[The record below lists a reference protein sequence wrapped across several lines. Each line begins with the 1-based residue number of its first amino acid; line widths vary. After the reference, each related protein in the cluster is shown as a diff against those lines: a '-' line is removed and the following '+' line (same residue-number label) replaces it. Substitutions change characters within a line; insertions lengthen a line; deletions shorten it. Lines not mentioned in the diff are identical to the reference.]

1 MSGTSRL
8 SQSTA
13 AKKLKAKAMSV
24 GLAGV
29 MLLLPMMAHAAT
41 TADMKALLVL
51 SPDTATVNVGDDLRV
66 QVLLDTKGVEV
77 SQVDF
82 KLKYDPTA
90 LRVEDADTSKA
101 GLQIEDGDLFEVLL
115 SNSNQVDTTLGVIS
129 YSKIALSESKY
140 YTTGSQPAKLATV
153 EFKALKAGAT
163 KVEFQTATTG
173 LTPTKVYRA
182 SDEEQVLSNVTNATF
197 TVQASGA
204 SVAPTTTTSASP
216 SPTTTTTTSAS
227 PSPTATVSA
236 SPSPAATT
244 PAVSKPTLAMSLSK
258 TTLLANGTDKATL
271 QVSVKDKDGKAMVNS
286 KVIFGLTGAAMLG
299 STSAMTNATGIA
311 STTITAG
318 TQAGALRVSANLDS
332 DPTVSASAEM
342 TTTASTV
349 KPSTTPAPTPTTS
362 STPART
368 VPAPNQLNQV
378 GPGALLNIFFSAIT
392 ALLFGGAHKVAKVLV
407 RK

>member
-8 SQSTA
+8 PYTTA
-13 AKKLKAKAMSV
+13 AKKLKAKAISV

-29 MLLLPMMAHAAT
+29 MLLLPMMAQAAT

-51 SPDTATVNVGDDLRV
+51 SPDTATVNVGDDLSV

-90 LRVEDADTSKA
+90 LQVQDADTSKA
-101 GLQIEDGDLFEVLL
+101 GLQIDDGDLFEVLL
-115 SNSNQVDTTLGVIS
+115 SNSNQVDTTLGVIT

-140 YTTGSQPAKLATV
+140 YTTGTQPAKLATV

-197 TVQASGA
+197 TVQGSAATS
-204 SVAPTTTTSASP
+204 TTSS
-216 SPTTTTTTSAS
+216 S
-227 PSPTATVSA
+227 PSPTATTTTTVSPTPTATMSA
-236 SPSPAATT
+236 SPTPTTTT
-244 PAVSKPTLAMSLSK
+244 PAVTKPTLAMSLSK

-271 QVSVKDKDGKAMVNS
+271 QVSVKDKDGKAMANS

-342 TTTASTV
+342 TTTATTV
-349 KPSTTPAPTPTTS
+349 QPSTTPAPTPTAS
-362 STPART
+362 STPVRT
-368 VPAPNQLNQV
+368 VPAPNELNQV
-378 GPGALLNIFFSAIT
+378 GPGALLNVFLSAMA
-392 ALLFGGAHKVAKVLV
+392 ALMFGGAHKVAKVLV